1 MKKTLLSMAAMML
14 LATGV
19 NAQKVFDS
27 KVAQKADLVKHNKVE
42 LNVAS
47 TSIVNHNGMKKAD
60 EETNNKILLGFQPNG
75 SGVTSAG
82 WPAIEDA
89 SGVGAQLPVTE
100 EGYGYKVVG
109 LRFAVLASLGEA
121 TDEDQLVGAFVYA
134 MPTDK
139 NATQPAA
146 VCFKDLPEDS
156 YDLCDVTA
164 TQVNINFNDV
174 YFTNPFALDKTMS
187 SLMWGLYYVQN
198 TEGSEDSFDSYPFLL
213 AKYGEDEEFPSAKE
227 GYYPFLA
234 YGSFGKDGLAWYV
247 GSDAEKAR
255 YALMAYLICE
265 TPNGETA
272 VIGLNGSKKPVAQQY
287 YTVDGKRLSAP
298 QKGLNIVKLS
308 NGETQKVYVK

>member
-19 NAQKVFDS
+19 NAQKLFDS

-60 EETNNKILLGFQPNG
+60 EETNNKILLGYQPTK
-75 SGVTSAG
+75 STTVAFAG
-82 WPAIEDA
+82 WPSIADA
-89 SGVGAQLPVTE
+89 SGVAAQMSVPE

-109 LRFAVLASLGEA
+109 VRFAVVASLGEA

-134 MPTDK
+134 LPSDK
-139 NATQPAA
+139 NATQPVA
-146 VCFKDLPEDS
+146 VNFKDLPEDS
-156 YDLCDVTA
+156 YDLCEVGA
-164 TQVNINFNDV
+164 TEVNVNFNDV
-174 YFTNPFALDKTMS
+174 YFTNSFTLDDTMS
-187 SLMWGLYYVQN
+187 SLMWGLFYVQK
-198 TEGSEDSFDSYPFLL
+198 TDDSDDSYPILL
-213 AKYGEDEEFPSAKE
+213 AKYGDDEEFPTVDE
-227 GYYPFLA
+227 DNCPFLA
-234 YGSFGKDGLAWYV
+234 YGSFSSKGLNWYA
-247 GSDAEKAR
+247 GSDAEKSP
-255 YALMAYLICE
+255 YALVAYLICE
-265 TPNGETA
+265 TPSGETA
-272 VIGLNGSKKPVAQQY
+272 IVGLNNSKKPVAQQY